1 MLCGLVRYSCI
12 YEAHTSPA
20 LNGSSAI
27 WHFKHSDVMK
37 IRNRIIDFYI
47 GLPHIH
53 TYLPIYVH
61 KYMHKYICTYI
72 QHTYIHTTYI
82 HTYNIHTTYIHT
94 YIPTYIHTTYIH
106 VHTTISGIIM
116 VGYVFLNFGNV
127 VRDIINNMHVQI
139 IRS

>member
-12 YEAHTSPA
+12 HEAHTSPA

-27 WHFKHSDVMK
+27 RRFKHSGAIK
-37 IRNRIIDFYI
+37 ICDGITFDFYI

-53 TYLPIYVH
+53 TYLPTYVH
-61 KYMHKYICTYI
+61 KYMHKYI
-72 QHTYIHTTYI
+72 HTYIHTYT
-82 HTYNIHTTYIHT
+82 HTYIHT
-94 YIPTYIHTTYIH
+94 YIHTYRHTYSIHTYLQHTYIH
-106 VHTTISGIIM
+106 VHVHTTINGIIM